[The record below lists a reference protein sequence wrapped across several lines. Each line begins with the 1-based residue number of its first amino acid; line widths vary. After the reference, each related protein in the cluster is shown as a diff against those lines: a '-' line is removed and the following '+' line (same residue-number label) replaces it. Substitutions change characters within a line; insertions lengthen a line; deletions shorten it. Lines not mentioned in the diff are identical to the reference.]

1 MSITIIQII
10 GTLVGGILGYF
21 IGKFYSKR
29 TKVVCPIICN
39 PKISTIYFALLG
51 FLLTSNKN

>member
-1 MSITIIQII
+1 MPITIIQII
-10 GTLVGGILGYF
+10 GTLIRGILGYF
-21 IGKFYSKR
+21 IGKFYSKK
-29 TKVVCPIICN
+29 TKVVCPILYN

>member
-21 IGKFYSKR
+21 IGNFYSKR
-29 TKVVCPIICN
+29 SKVICPILCN

-51 FLLTSNKN
+51 YLLTSNKN